1 MSVLR
6 GRFARPHTSGLRRK
20 PLAVCLAAL
29 LAGAGVDASE
39 RDAPHQDGDFVL
51 LVTNCN
57 DDGEGSLRTT
67 IAGANSDTDI
77 AFSQFMG
84 CSTITLTSGAIV
96 IGNGANGLPL
106 DNLQIIGLGR
116 NALTIDGSYLDR
128 VFVHDAGNTASLTL
142 SAMKITHGLTSG
154 SGGCVLAHGNIRLS
168 DVEISECSAGIVT
181 GTPSE
186 QELLGDTSVR
196 GGGLYA
202 GGSATLDTSFI
213 GDNQLYAQ
221 TGYAYGA
228 GIFAAGN
235 STLTSSTV
243 SGNYVHAAAGAA
255 FGGGLAVGNRASPL
269 QANVE
274 LTTSSVM
281 NNGAFSDCD
290 FCPVRGAG
298 VWVYGNSTF
307 AQSQIS
313 GNSAFS
319 VAHYGTGGGL
329 YFTSRYG
336 GPPVT
341 ATLTETD
348 LSSNSADNS
357 AGAIGAGGDLTFT
370 RGTISGNSAS
380 LDGGGIAL
388 FAGNLLLAD
397 STVTGNIAGA
407 RGGALFLFGYGD
419 IATSNS
425 TISEN
430 MAANGGAVGNT
441 YGSLHFANSTIAFNS
456 ATEHGGGMY
465 QRYAYYLVDMQS
477 TIVSNNTVASGA
489 EDIWPPGMTVTG
501 ANNLVMAAP
510 GVELPNDTLSDD
522 PLLQPLANSG
532 GPTLT
537 HALAVDSPA
546 IDMGNNNSNASFDQR
561 GEGFV
566 RVYGAEADIGA
577 YELQPDAPP
586 DQIFAD
592 GFEAL

>member
-57 DDGEGSLRTT
+57 DDGEGSLRAT
-67 IAGANSDTDI
+67 IAGAISDTEI
-77 AFSQFMG
+77 AFSQSMG

-128 VFVHDAGNTASLTL
+128 VFVHDAGNTASLAL
-142 SAMKITHGLTSG
+142 SGMKITHGLTSG
-154 SGGCVLAHGNIRLS
+154 SGGCVLAHGNISLS

-186 QELLGDTSVR
+186 QELLGDTAVR

-228 GIFAAGN
+228 GVFAAGDA
-235 STLTSSTV
+235 TLTATTI
-243 SGNYVHAAAGAA
+243 SGNYVNAAAGAA
-255 FGGGLAVGNRASPL
+255 YGGGLAVGNRAGQV

-274 LTTSSVM
+274 LTTSSVT
-281 NNGAFSDCD
+281 NNGAFSNCD

-298 VWVYGNSTF
+298 VWVYGNSNFT
-307 AQSQIS
+307 QSLIS

-329 YFTSRYG
+329 YFTSRFG
-336 GPPVT
+336 GPAVT
-341 ATLTETD
+341 ATLTDTD
-348 LSSNSADNS
+348 LSSNSADDS
-357 AGAIGAGGDLTFT
+357 AGAIGAAGDLIIT
-370 RGTISGNSAS
+370 RATISGNSAS
-380 LDGGGIAL
+380 ADGGAITL
-388 FAGNLLLAD
+388 FAGNMLLAD

-407 RGGALFLFGYGD
+407 RGGGLFLFGYGD

-441 YGSLHFANSTIAFNS
+441 YGSLHFANSTIAFNT
-456 ATEHGGGMY
+456 ATEHGGGVY
-465 QRYAYYLVDMQS
+465 QRYPYYLFDMRS
-477 TIVSNNTVASGA
+477 TIVASNTAASSA
-489 EDIWPPGMTVTG
+489 EDLWPPGLTVTG
-501 ANNLVMAAP
+501 ASNLVMAAV
-510 GVELPNDTLSDD
+510 GVELPNDTLSAD
-522 PLLQPLANSG
+522 PLLQPLTMNG
-532 GPTLT
+532 GSTRT
-537 HALAVDSPA
+537 HALGEGSPA
-546 IDMGNNNSNASFDQR
+546 IDAGSNDSFLDFDQR
-561 GEGFV
+561 GEGFA
-566 RVYGAEADIGA
+566 RVVGTEADIGA
-577 YELQPDAPP
+577 FEVQPAGPVDE
-586 DQIFAD
+586 IFAD
-592 GFEAL
+592 GFEP